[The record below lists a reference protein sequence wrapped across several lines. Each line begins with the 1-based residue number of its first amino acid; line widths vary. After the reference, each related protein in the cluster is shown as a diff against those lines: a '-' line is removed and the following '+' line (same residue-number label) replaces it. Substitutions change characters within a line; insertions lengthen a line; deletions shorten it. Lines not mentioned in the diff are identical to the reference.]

1 MVIMR
6 IRGFTLI
13 EVLVT
18 LAIVAMILTIAA
30 PRYFDNVDRARDE
43 VLREDLFVLRDAIDK
58 FYSDKNQYP
67 STLDDLVTEKYLR
80 AIPIDPFTKSRA
92 TWQLVPS
99 EDPSLGVVA
108 DVHSGAEDR
117 GRDGTFVKEW

>member
-1 MVIMR
+1 MKH
-6 IRGFTLI
+6 RGFTLI

-30 PRYFDNVDRARDE
+30 PRYFGNVDRARDE

-67 STLDDLVTEKYLR
+67 GTLDELVTEKYLR

-99 EDPSLGVVA
+99 EDPSQGAIA
-108 DVHSGAEDR
+108 DVRSGAEDR
-117 GRDGTFVKEW
+117 GHDGTFVKEW